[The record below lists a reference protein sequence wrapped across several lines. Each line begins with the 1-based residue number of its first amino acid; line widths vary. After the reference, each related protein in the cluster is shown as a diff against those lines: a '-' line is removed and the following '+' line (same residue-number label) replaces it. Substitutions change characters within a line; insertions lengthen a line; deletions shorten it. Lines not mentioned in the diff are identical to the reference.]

1 MTTHVITLTFHA
13 TNAWDF
19 ESAMNAARDAASRAQ
34 ASLLVRDDDDNIT
47 GAGVGISTQGV
58 SVKRKASR

>member
-19 ESAMNAARDAASRAQ
+19 TSAMNAARDAADRAQ
-34 ASLLVRDDDDNIT
+34 ASLLRADDD
-47 GAGVGISTQGV
+47 GFSGVGISTQGV
-58 SVKRKASR
+58 NVKRKAAR